1 MTQNET
7 YAAIAFVAFVAYSLG
22 LQKSKVQAAAVNYD
36 PLGWLNSYTT
46 A

>member
-7 YAAIAFVAFVAYSLG
+7 YAAMAVIAFIAYSLG
-22 LQKSKVQAAAVNYD
+22 LQKSKVQAAVVNYD
-36 PLGWLNSYTT
+36 PLGWLNQYTT